1 MTETPRDA
9 RGGQSEDREAE
20 QRMSVDDGVLPIL
33 RKGIDRQTKAKRD
46 YDQPCSRPM
55 QRDCR

>member
-1 MTETPRDA
+1 
-9 RGGQSEDREAE
+9 
-20 QRMSVDDGVLPIL
+20 VLPIL